1 MAPGPGRLCRNADN
15 IASPGKRANDGSSPE
30 SDCLGAACDKLG
42 AMWMDV
48 VDLRDFYASSLGQ
61 VAVRAV
67 RGQIRTLWPDFTGRS
82 VIGLGYAL
90 PYIRPFGD
98 EGERTII
105 AMPAGQ
111 GVIHW
116 SPAGRN
122 RTVLVD
128 EAELPFPDSS
138 IDRILVVHGVENSE
152 QLRPMLREVW
162 RVLSDSGRMLAV
174 VPNRHGIWA
183 RLERTPFGH
192 GHPFTPGQLSRLL
205 RDCLFTPTAESGAL
219 FMPPARSRMVLGA
232 AAAWEKAG
240 RRWFPRFAGVV
251 LMEAGKQ
258 IYAASTVTART
269 RRRTVEAPAD
279 LGLPRID
286 GP

>member
-1 MAPGPGRLCRNADN
+1 
-15 IASPGKRANDGSSPE
+15 
-30 SDCLGAACDKLG
+30 
-42 AMWMDV
+42 MWMDV
-48 VDLRDFYASSLGQ
+48 VDLRDFYATSLGQ
-61 VAVRAV
+61 VAGRVVR
-67 RGQIRTLWPDFTGRS
+67 RRIREIWPDLARRR
-82 VIGLGYAL
+82 VLGLGYGP
-90 PYIRPFGD
+90 PYLRPLLD
-98 EGERTII
+98 DSERVIA

-116 SPAGRN
+116 PRGGPN

-128 EAELPFPDSS
+128 EAELPFADNSV
-138 IDRILVVHGVENSE
+138 DRILLVHGVESSE

-205 RDCLFTPTAESGAL
+205 RDCLFTPSAEAGAL

-232 AAAWEKAG
+232 APAWEKAG
-240 RRWFPRFAGVV
+240 SRWFPRFAGVV

-258 IYAASTVTART
+258 IYAAGLVTARA
-269 RRRTVEAPAD
+269 RRRTVQVPAD
-279 LGLPRID
+279 MGLPRLT
-286 GP
+286 GR

>member
-1 MAPGPGRLCRNADN
+1 
-15 IASPGKRANDGSSPE
+15 
-30 SDCLGAACDKLG
+30 
-42 AMWMDV
+42 MWMDV
-48 VDLRDFYASSLGQ
+48 VDLRDFYTSSLGQ
-61 VAVRAV
+61 VAARMVR
-67 RGQIRTLWPDFTGRS
+67 RQIRTHWPDFAGRS
-82 VIGLGYAL
+82 VMALGFGL
-90 PYIRPFGD
+90 PYLRPFI
-98 EGERTII
+98 EEAERTII

-116 SPAGRN
+116 PPGGPNQS
-122 RTVLVD
+122 TLVD
-128 EAELPFPDSS
+128 EADLPFADSS
-138 IDRILVVHGVENSE
+138 IDRILLVHGIENSE

-205 RDCLFTPTAESGAL
+205 RDCLFTPITQSGAL
-219 FMPPARSRMVLGA
+219 FMPPAKSRVVLGA
-232 AAAWEKAG
+232 APTWEKAG

-258 IYAASTVTART
+258 IYAASTVTGRA
-269 RRRTVEAPAD
+269 RRRTVEVPAD
-279 LGLPRID
+279 LGLPRI
-286 GP
+286 GGG